1 MACQRIHARTTDP
14 SARPGEDIH
23 VTTQRS
29 RAQRLRANP
38 DAPDLWCGASPLV
51 DLEDPKL
58 RVRAQ
63 SLVQT
68 RSSDAEKAQAV
79 YTFVRRLPVRAAAKL
94 RLRTARQVLE
104 RGHGDAIDKAT
115 LLIALMRL
123 AGLPGRACASPR
135 PRARALRGLP
145 ADVSSMPRRSWKC
158 GSAAVDVHRHL
169 HLRHPPNRRG
179 AAAPAPGEAR
189 YGYGIHAEGA
199 SLWESHR
206 DAYGSARRGR
216 CAARGSERAWR
227 DPRSSRGRCRRCAA
241 RAMGRLACWNLATH
255 LARRGAGDH
264 PAEAQPRQRAG
275 RRGRKARRDAAGA
288 RTAGER
294 ARSCWPAST
303 ARRSGPERALRR
315 GRYWAAWT
323 VDTRNLDR
331 ALTASTVLSLRH
343 FARVVDWHWQALR
356 ANWSSTIRSGRR
368 RFARA
373 SARRIPAGDGAGSCR
388 ASWAGR

>member
-123 AGLPGRACASPR
+123 AGLPARVRFAPASR
-135 PRARALRGLP
+135 EALRGLP
-145 ADVSSMPRRSWKC
+145 ADVSSMPRPFVEVWVGGRWMC
-158 GSAAVDVHRHL
+158 TDTYIFDSAYI
-169 HLRHPPNRRG
+169 
-179 AAAPAPGEAR
+179 AAARQRLRRER
-189 YGYGIHAEGA
+189 REYGYGIHAEGA

-206 DAYGSARRGR
+206 DAYLLGPD
-216 CAARGSERAWR
+216 AADALLAGSERAWR
-227 DPRSSRGRCRRCAA
+227 DPQEFAWALPALQRLAQL
-241 RAMGRLACWNLATH
+241 GRLACWNLATPWLEGA
-255 LARRGAGDH
+255 LATIR
-264 PAEAQPRQRAG
+264 AEAQPRQRAG
-275 RRGRKARRDAAGA
+275 RKGPETRGGTLPGA
-288 RTAGER
+288 TQP
-294 ARSCWPAST
+294 PAS
-303 ARRSGPERALRR
+303 
-315 GRYWAAWT
+315 
-323 VDTRNLDR
+323 
-331 ALTASTVLSLRH
+331 
-343 FARVVDWHWQALR
+343 
-356 ANWSSTIRSGRR
+356 
-368 RFARA
+368 RA
-373 SARRIPAGDGAGSCR
+373 SELL
-388 ASWAGR
+388 ASVNSTALWP